1 MKHTIA
7 RFCVFALAATWLTA
21 ARADEPAGKPAVDK
35 NAPVAAP
42 PLADPTILL
51 LRDDA
56 VGAALACTDEQ
67 RQSLDALLRKHNRML
82 LAIRDVG
89 PTGADETAQPALKEI
104 RTELTTL
111 LTAEQRIRLQ
121 GLILQA
127 QGYDSLLRKDVATQ
141 LKLSPEKQ
149 QALAEI
155 SADFREQAQTLQT
168 PGDSSRTAE
177 QVQADLKNLQANRHK
192 RVLAQLDA
200 AQQKRYSELL
210 GEPFDFAQVRPS
222 PADAPEF
229 ASIDA
234 WLNSPPLTIESLRG
248 QVVVV
253 HFFAFGCI
261 NCIHNYPWYR
271 EWHDAYAGK
280 DVTVVG
286 IHTPETQA
294 ETDNDELRLSL
305 EKHELKFP
313 VAVDKEKKMWQAWYN
328 NMWPSVY
335 LIDRQGRVRYWWYG
349 ELDWEGAG
357 NQKIARQQI
366 EQLLAETEATS
377 PKLGSK

>member
-1 MKHTIA
+1 MKHA
-7 RFCVFALAATWLTA
+7 LAPFCVLALAAAWLTA
-21 ARADEPAGKPAVDK
+21 ASADEPASKPAADK
-35 NAPVAAP
+35 NAAITAP

-56 VGAALACTDEQ
+56 VRAALACTDEQ

-104 RTELTTL
+104 RAELTTL

-141 LKLSPEKQ
+141 LKLSLEKQ
-149 QALAEI
+149 KALAEI

-168 PGDSSRTAE
+168 PGDPSRTPDE
-177 QVQADLKNLQANRHK
+177 VQADLKNLQANRHN
-192 RVLAQLDA
+192 RVLAQLNA

-229 ASIDA
+229 ASIEA
-234 WLNSPPLTIESLRG
+234 WLNSPPLTLESLRG

-271 EWHDAYAGK
+271 EWHDSYTGK
-280 DVTVVG
+280 GVTIVG

-294 ETDNDELRLSL
+294 ETDNDALRLSL

-328 NMWPSVY
+328 GIWPSVY

-357 NQKIARQQI
+357 NQRIARQQI

-377 PKLGSK
+377 PKLGAK